1 MTTMMPTGAEHRPET
16 GDWAS
21 VVAALGALRQEVAR
35 LGERVAALEAGAGK
49 VPAPVAA
56 PEAAAETATVTAATP
71 APAEGLSEELVLVIG
86 AAIAAFLGKKPHIRQ
101 IRLLGSAAWAQQ
113 GRVTI
118 QASHALSV
126 PHR

>member
-1 MTTMMPTGAEHRPET
+1 MKSET
-16 GDWAS
+16 VDWAQ
-21 VVAALGALRQEVAR
+21 VVDSLGALRQELAR
-35 LGERVAALEAGAGK
+35 LGERVAALETAAG
-49 VPAPVAA
+49 VAPRAAA
-56 PEAAAETATVTAATP
+56 PTAPAAKAAPAAT
-71 APAEGLSEELVLVIG
+71 APPTAKAEGLSEELVLVIS

-126 PHR
+126 HHG